1 MEYGILSLIPPILAC
16 GLAFATKQVVVS
28 LLIGLFS
35 GALILQNYNL
45 LNAFTETCGTYITG
59 SITSTGHAATI
70 IFLLVMSGMIALV
83 EESGG
88 LQTIAKSLSTKIKN
102 EKAAQVIT
110 SLLGCLVFF
119 DDYANILIVGPTA
132 RPISDRVG
140 VSREKQTYIV
150 HTTAGVVAGIA
161 VFTTWIGFEMGLID
175 DAFSAMGYDVN
186 AFTIVIQNIPYM
198 MYNILAIVLLFAVAI
213 MVRDFG
219 PMYNAEKRART
230 TGQVISENAH
240 HADDFTEISENTKE
254 SKLIYALLPIITF
267 ALVTFFGL
275 WYSGYEFV
283 EEGTKFF
290 SIDGFRDSLANA
302 DPMPV
307 CVWASM
313 ASLAVA
319 VVISKFFLK
328 DKFQH
333 IYSTWLKGFTGLCE
347 VCIILVLA
355 WGLGTVINDIG
366 TAEYIISLVG
376 DKAPVEVFPAVIF
389 IVSCL
394 ISFATG
400 TSWGT
405 MPIMFPIAI
414 PLVSSMVKDPTNS
427 TLVIATVAAVLSG
440 CIFGDQT
447 SPISD
452 SSIVTSA
459 SVGCD
464 LLDHIKTEA
473 PYEVFPALLAVV
485 GYLLI
490 GFCGISVWI
499 VLAITTIAAVLFVR
513 FVGKSTKKEDL
524 NFK

>member
-1 MEYGILSLIPPILAC
+1 MDYGILSLVPPILAC

-28 LLIGLFS
+28 LLIALFS

-59 SITSTGHAATI
+59 SITSSGHAATI
-70 IFLLVMSGMIALV
+70 IFLLIMSGMIALV

-88 LQTIAKSLSTKIKN
+88 LQTIAKSLSGKIKN
-102 EKAAQVIT
+102 ERAAQVIT

-132 RPISDRVG
+132 SPISDRVG

-161 VFTTWIGFEMGLID
+161 VFTTWIGFEMGLIN
-175 DAFSAMGYDVN
+175 DAFSAMGYQIN
-186 AFTIVIQNIPYM
+186 AFTVVIKNIPYM
-198 MYNILAIVLLFAVAI
+198 MYNILAIVLLFAVAG

-230 TGQVISENAH
+230 TGQVLSENDHKTDYSLEAVQ
-240 HADDFTEISENTKE
+240 NTKE
-254 SKLIYALLPIITF
+254 SKLTYALLPILTF

-283 EEGTKFF
+283 GREIAFF
-290 SIDGFRDSLANA
+290 SIDGFRESLANA

-313 ASLAVA
+313 ASLIVA
-319 VVISKFFLK
+319 VLISKLFLK
-328 DKFQH
+328 DSFQH
-333 IYSTWLKGFTGLCE
+333 IYETWLKGFTDLCE

-355 WGLGTVINDIG
+355 WGLGSVINDIG
-366 TAEYIISLVG
+366 TADYIISLVG
-376 DKAPVEVFPAVIF
+376 DKAPAEIFPAVIF

-414 PLVSSMVKDPTNS
+414 PLVSSLVENPTES
-427 TLVIATVAAVLSG
+427 TLVIATIAAVLSG

-459 SVGCD
+459 AVGCN
-464 LLDHIKTEA
+464 LIDHIKTEA
-473 PYEVFPALLAVV
+473 PYELFPALLAVV

-490 GFCGISVWI
+490 GFCSISVWI
-499 VLAITTIAAVLFVR
+499 VLVITTILTIAFVR
-513 FVGKSTKKEDL
+513 FIGKSTQRADL
-524 NFK
+524 N